1 MEVQDSSRYHSVLIF
16 LKGLMP
22 KLVIQQPDYRN
33 NGKLQFVTG
42 YTGSG
47 ASMCIHLTREEYEA
61 RLAAKLG
68 KGRLIEVSDEFYWEL
83 PAKWNQKAISA
94 VFEKELGPGR
104 LTGHRDTW
112 QWEPKGVEQAPVIR
126 ANQIQTG
133 LPPKRKKRDG
143 SVNVVLA
150 IWKRSNYCK
159 TNTYI
164 PRWQV
169 VNTEYYH
176 KNADEYEGWIE
187 LEDLIGAPEKKKKKK

>member
-1 MEVQDSSRYHSVLIF
+1 
-16 LKGLMP
+16 MP
-22 KLVIQQPDYRN
+22 RLVIQQPDYRN

-42 YTGSG
+42 YTGGG
-47 ASMCIHLTREEYEA
+47 ASMCVHMTREEYET

-68 KGRLIEVSDEFYWEL
+68 KGKLVEVADEFFWEL
-83 PAKWNQKAISA
+83 PAKWDKKVISA
-94 VFEKELGPGR
+94 VFAKELGAGR
-104 LTGHRDTW
+104 LTGHRDVW
-112 QWEPKGVEQAPVIR
+112 QWEPSFQTEGAPVIC

-133 LPPKRKKRDG
+133 LPPKRKKKDG

-150 IWKRSNYCK
+150 IWKRSNYCE

-176 KNADEYEGWIE
+176 KNSDEYEGWIE
-187 LEDLIGAPEKKKKKK
+187 LEDLIAEPADKKKK